1 MRACQLHTSSDRLYL
16 PELGNVEFKLYLIT
30 EFERLKQN
38 ESYQNKIEWSVRREL
53 AKTNYRIHTDSIK
66 EKTKF
71 SKTICKIPK
80 ICYNKQSKLIS
91 RWQNSKGF
99 ARGKSGLQRA
109 MMLDNV

>member
-1 MRACQLHTSSDRLYL
+1 M
-16 PELGNVEFKLYLIT
+16 EFFLCFLQIRSYNIT
-30 EFERLKQN
+30 
-38 ESYQNKIEWSVRREL
+38 NKSQ
-53 AKTNYRIHTDSIK
+53 
-66 EKTKF
+66 KTKI